1 MSYSVGKSY
10 SKGVMEWARVL
21 LCGKPGVREGAAHV
35 RPGSCSRT
43 TFTDSLWGGVRCER
57 ENYGMG
63 QRMMEWGRTLWNVGE
78 RIMELV

>member
-21 LCGKPGVREGAAHV
+21 LCGKPGVREG
-35 RPGSCSRT
+35 SCSRT
-43 TFTDSLWGGVRCER
+43 TFTDSLWGCVRCER

-63 QRMMEWGRTLWNVGE
+63 QRMMEWGRTLWNVVE